1 LRAVRALQSADV
13 VMIDDGVA
21 PDVVD
26 FARRE
31 ARKLLVASAAHG
43 PSRTPDDRCDRAIAL
58 AAAGRRVAWLRAGE
72 ATTGRDT
79 GATIAAGRAA
89 GVAVEVVP
97 GVSAEAHGTCVA
109 RTGRVT
115 RGLDPRVHLSSQ
127 QLLCEDDGLPGQ
139 ARQ

>member
-1 LRAVRALQSADV
+1 MNKPVSPATALKGEEHWTNKGSDVRLFLWNKYADP
-13 VMIDDGVA
+13 A
-21 PDVVD
+21 
-26 FARRE
+26 
-31 ARKLLVASAAHG
+31 G
-43 PSRTPDDRCDRAIAL
+43 P
-58 AAAGRRVAWLRAGE
+58 
-72 ATTGRDT
+72 
-79 GATIAAGRAA
+79 AGRAA